1 VSRSVV
7 AVCASRDLD
16 AILVARPELLGT
28 ATALALQREQLRG
41 DVMRDIGRYLRELHE
56 NGVGLGIELK
66 RVDVIASL
74 HPETIGAFN
83 SVLTASQEVLQEI
96 ADARTA
102 GERTLQSANQAADR
116 TIEYAQARA
125 SERLAKAQADTADVL
140 QLADAIKGGLD
151 PGLLPRIYRARITAI
166 LAKSSYLTMVDP
178 KDDAHLIIQGGLDR

>member
-1 VSRSVV
+1 
-7 AVCASRDLD
+7 
-16 AILVARPELLGT
+16 
-28 ATALALQREQLRG
+28 
-41 DVMRDIGRYLRELHE
+41 MRNISHYLKELHE

-74 HPETIGAFN
+74 HPDTISAFD
-83 SVLTASQEVLQEI
+83 SVLTASQQVLQEI

-102 GERTLQSANQAADR
+102 GERTLQSANEAADR
-116 TIEYAQARA
+116 TIEYAQAKA

-151 PGLLPRIYRARITAI
+151 PGLLPRIYRSRITAI

-178 KDDAHLIIQGGLDR
+178 KDDAHLIIQGADR